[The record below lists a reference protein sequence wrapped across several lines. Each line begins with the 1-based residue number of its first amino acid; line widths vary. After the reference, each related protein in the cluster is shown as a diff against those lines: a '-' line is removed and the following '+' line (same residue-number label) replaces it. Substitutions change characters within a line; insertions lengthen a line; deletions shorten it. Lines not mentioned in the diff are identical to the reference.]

1 MATGQLGLIEK
12 EYLEGRHEF
21 IYGGPGTLEDVLV
34 DTRGNIYIP
43 NKQWGIFVLRYTGQ
57 DEPAPTA
64 R

>member
-12 EYLEGRHEF
+12 EYLEGRREF